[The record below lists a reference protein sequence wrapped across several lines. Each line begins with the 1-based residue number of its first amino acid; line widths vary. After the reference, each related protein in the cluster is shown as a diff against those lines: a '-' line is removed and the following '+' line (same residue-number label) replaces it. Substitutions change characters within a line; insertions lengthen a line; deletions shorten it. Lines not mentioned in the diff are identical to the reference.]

1 MNMKII
7 LAAAALALI
16 MSGAA
21 VAQQEVPQAG
31 DPPGPDL
38 RHEQLVQEYVGTL
51 EREGD
56 EYLLM
61 VGDQE
66 YRLEVD
72 EQERLEQLVGQEVA
86 VRGILEQET
95 IRAEAV
101 GASHD
106 VGVGPGAPERNGE
119 QPMTGQEVEPELGP
133 GGTYPPGWMTH
144 PRVPNGP
151 EQPMAPEQNGEQP
164 MAGQEV
170 DPELGP
176 GGTYPQGWVPQDQRV
191 PNGPEQPMAPEQ
203 NGEQPM
209 VGQEVDPDLGPGGV
223 FPPGWVPQEARE
235 PNGAEQP
242 VAPEQNGEQPMA
254 GQEVGPG
261 AAYPPDGAPQEQ
273 GVPNGPEQPGE
284 APEGNRT
291 GW

>member
-31 DPPGPDL
+31 DPQGPDL

-72 EQERLEQLVGQEVA
+72 EQERLEQLVGEEVA

-101 GASHD
+101 GASRD

-119 QPMTGQEVEPELGP
+119 QPMTGQEVEPGLGP
-133 GGTYPPGWMTH
+133 GGTYPQGWM
-144 PRVPNGP
+144 PQ
-151 EQPMAPEQNGEQP
+151 QPMAPEQNGEQP

-170 DPELGP
+170 GP
-176 GGTYPQGWVPQDQRV
+176 GAAYPPDGAPLDQRV

-209 VGQEVDPDLGPGGV
+209 VGQEVDPHLGPGGV
-223 FPPGWVPQEARE
+223 FPPAGCLRSQWSRTARSSRL
-235 PNGAEQP
+235 PLSKTASSP
-242 VAPEQNGEQPMA
+242 
-254 GQEVGPG
+254 
-261 AAYPPDGAPQEQ
+261 
-273 GVPNGPEQPGE
+273 
-284 APEGNRT
+284 
-291 GW
+291 